1 MPVKDTHQVGIGI
14 TNPYGRTKFILE
26 EMLKDLSVS
35 DEKWKI
41 TMLRYKTFK
50 NSILP
55 YILYIRVGF
64 GMACSKNP
72 EIPGV
77 GIGILTSLKN
87 PEKIPSAIIS
97 KIPKSRGSGSEFENL
112 E

>member
-26 EMLKDLSVS
+26 EMLKDLAVS

-50 NSILP
+50 NYSTVYITYDIQFQDIL
-55 YILYIRVGF
+55 IL
-64 GMACSKNP
+64 
-72 EIPGV
+72 
-77 GIGILTSLKN
+77 
-87 PEKIPSAIIS
+87 
-97 KIPKSRGSGSEFENL
+97 SEHMKVV
-112 E
+112 